1 MSTRSYNSTLNEA
14 CVTKPDQE
22 ESMTNTSQ
30 FKVHIQHIWPDPLK
44 DTLLGASMATV
55 YEQQNELFAE
65 VFGPGL
71 ELSINYNDRSVYFS
85 NSPFM
90 ELHNNIGLL
99 DGLLRAQEKGCDVAV
114 ISCGDD
120 PALAEAREA
129 LDIPV
134 VSVTE
139 SGMLLACMLGK
150 RFATIGVDPGCE
162 RIVEHN
168 LQRYG
173 LESRAIRRNPVRT
186 ANFYED
192 ISRWFRDTD
201 YVRETV
207 IPKFEEVARGAIED
221 GAEVIVTACGS
232 FACFSRMGY
241 SKIGGTEVPVVEAVA
256 AGAQTARALAS
267 MRKSFG
273 VSTSKHGSYKGLPP
287 EAGQVLAPFRAFVGG
302 GNAACDRGH
311 R

>member
-1 MSTRSYNSTLNEA
+1 MLNEA
-14 CVTKPDQE
+14 CEAKPDKE
-22 ESMTNTSQ
+22 GNMTSTPQ
-30 FKVHIQHIWPDPLK
+30 FKVHIQHIWPDPQT
-44 DTLLGASMATV
+44 DTLIGPTMSSV
-55 YEQQNELFAE
+55 YDEQCSIFKE

-71 ELSINYNDRSVYFS
+71 ELSAGYNQRSVYFS
-85 NSPFM
+85 SSPFM

-99 DGLLRAQEKGCDVAV
+99 DGLLRAEKEGCDVAV

-120 PALAEAREA
+120 PALEEAREA
-129 LDIPV
+129 LAIPV

-150 RFATIGVDPGCE
+150 RFATIGVDPDCE
-162 RIVEHN
+162 RVVEKN

-173 LESRAIRRNPVRT
+173 LESRAIRNSPVRT

-192 ISRWFRDTD
+192 ISRWFTDPD
-201 YVRETV
+201 YVRKTV

-241 SKIGGTEVPVVEAVA
+241 NKVDGTSVPVIEGVA
-256 AGAQTARALAS
+256 ASAQMARALAS

-273 VSTSKHGSYKGLPP
+273 VSTSKHKTYKGLPP
-287 EAGQVLAPFRAFVGG
+287 EADKVLMPFKDFIQGG
-302 GNAACDRGH
+302 R
-311 R
+311 

>member
-1 MSTRSYNSTLNEA
+1 MERT
-14 CVTKPDQE
+14 P
-22 ESMTNTSQ
+22 Q
-30 FKVHIQHIWPDPLK
+30 FKVYIQHIWPDPQK
-44 DTLLGASMATV
+44 DTLIGPTMSSV
-55 YEQQNELFAE
+55 YDEQCSIFKD
-65 VFGPGL
+65 VFGPDL
-71 ELSINYNDRSVYFS
+71 ELSIGYNERSVYFS
-85 NSPFM
+85 SSPFM

-99 DGLLRAQEKGCDVAV
+99 DGLLRAEELGCDVAV

-120 PALAEAREA
+120 PALDEAREA
-129 LDIPV
+129 LGIPV

-150 RFATIGVDPGCE
+150 RFATIGVDPDCE
-162 RIVEHN
+162 RVVEKN
-168 LQRYG
+168 LQKYG
-173 LESRAIRRNPVRT
+173 LESRAIQRNPVRT

-192 ISRWFRDTD
+192 ISRWFTDPD

-241 SKIGGTEVPVVEAVA
+241 SKISGTDVPVVEGVA
-256 AGAQTARALAS
+256 ASAQMARALAS

-273 VSTSKHGSYKGLPP
+273 VSTSKHKTYKGLPS
-287 EAGQVLAPFRAFVGG
+287 EADKVLAPFKAFVRS
-302 GNAACDRGH
+302 GNR
-311 R
+311 